1 MLRRF
6 VLAAAVLL
14 IASVSAWAQ
23 GFAVLFLYLSED
35 GLPLTTTCNGS
46 TPIPDGRTIKIFWDV
61 DSDGPDLTDPQPT
74 VCDVPPECDTGPVG
88 TVNYNAFSFNGT
100 AMGRGAGYFEPAAL
114 FVQSLDMPNPPRFY
128 LRVYESDGVTLLW
141 TSAVKI
147 VVSGVQ
153 DIHFPRNEWTCGTG
167 GPQCLVRDEHE

>member
-1 MLRRF
+1 MIRRL
-6 VLAAAVLL
+6 VLVTALPL
-14 IASVSAWAQ
+14 MFSVSAWAQ
-23 GFAVLFLYLSED
+23 GFTAQLFYLPED

-46 TPIPDGRTIKIFWDV
+46 TPIPDGRMIKIFWDV

-74 VCDVPPECDTGPVG
+74 VCDQPPECETGPPT
-88 TVNYNAFSFNGT
+88 TVNYNQFPFNG
-100 AMGRGAGYFEPAAL
+100 AELGYGAGFFETDPL
-114 FVQSLDMPNPPRFY
+114 FQMLANMPDPPRYY

-147 VVSGVQ
+147 VETGVQ
-153 DIHFPRNEWTCGTG
+153 DIHFPRNEWTCGSG

>member
-6 VLAAAVLL
+6 VLAVATVLL
-14 IASVSAWAQ
+14 FSVSAWAQ
-23 GFAVLFLYLSED
+23 GFTAQLIYSTED
-35 GLPLTTTCNGS
+35 GLPLSTTCIGS
-46 TPIPDGRTIKIFWDV
+46 TPIPDGRMIKIFWDV

-74 VCDVPPECDTGPVG
+74 VCDVPPECETGPVT
-88 TVNYNAFSFNGT
+88 TVNYNQFAFNGT
-100 AMGRGAGYFEPAAL
+100 NMGYGAGYFDTDPL
-114 FVQSLDMPNPPRFY
+114 FQMLTNMPNPPRYY

-141 TSAVKI
+141 TSAVK
-147 VVSGVQ
+147 VVEQGIQ